1 MTRVGVSPTRSIV
14 SDYKPARVTV
24 VVLTYIPELDGY
36 YKHRLD
42 VLKLTL
48 ASIIANT
55 TFPYDLMVFDNGSCS
70 EVVDYLREMKTAGKV
85 DYLLLSSRNVGKIG
99 ALRVLFDA
107 APGELIAY
115 SDDDIFFYPGW
126 LKAQLEIL
134 ETYPKVGMVSGMPVR
149 DRVERA
155 SQTLK
160 KFMEDKTA
168 GLEISH
174 QRRIPDEWERDWA
187 ASVGRDPETH
197 LENTKDNLD
206 LILKFNGV
214 EAFGSANH
222 FQFMSPKTVI
232 TQAVP
237 TEWSGRLMG
246 QMIELD
252 EAVDALGCLRLTT
265 VDRYTRHIGN
275 MVSVELAEEVM
286 AYGLDFTGREIKRR
300 AKRHPILRIPGA
312 GRVLRKIYHW
322 LFKVLNRVE

>member
-14 SDYKPARVTV
+14 SEYKPARVTV
-24 VVLTYIPELDGY
+24 AVLTYIPELDGY
-36 YKHRLD
+36 YTHRLD

-55 TFPYDLMVFDNGSCS
+55 TLPYDLMVFDNGSCKA
-70 EVVDYLREMKTAGKV
+70 VVDYLRDMKIAGKV

-126 LKAQLEIL
+126 LKAQLEIF
-134 ETYPKVGMVSGMPVR
+134 ETFPNVGMVSGMPVR

-155 SQTLK
+155 SKTLH
-160 KFMEDKTA
+160 KFMEEKPS
-168 GLEISH
+168 GLEISY
-174 QRRIPDEWERDWA
+174 QRRISDEWERDWA
-187 ASVGRDPETH
+187 ASVGRDPEEH
-197 LENTKDNLD
+197 LKNTKDSLD
-206 LILKFNGV
+206 LILKYGGV

-222 FQFMSPKTVI
+222 FQFMSPKAVI

-237 TEWSGRLMG
+237 AEWSGRLMG

-265 VDRYTRHIGN
+265 ADRYTRHMGN
-275 MVSVELAEEVM
+275 MVSVELAEEVKTF
-286 AYGLDFTGREIKRR
+286 GLGFTGQEIKLRD
-300 AKRHPILRIPGA
+300 KRHPILRIPGA
-312 GRVLRKIYHW
+312 GRILRKIYDW